1 MTTFDSAT
9 GRSTGIVVWLSS
21 DCRNRRCN
29 TRRVAFLA
37 SVSSRTSGWKQ
48 FRPYDTPQVIAGQ
61 ARGKLLPASPSFAVF
76 LGILPARGWPRSSF
90 PARLPQSCTAPM
102 TVLTKV
108 CSHFAPFRPHSFT
121 KARTQGTP
129 HRCSMTFRVG
139 QPFQADVRLES
150 LTYVADLT
158 TKSDPASGV
167 PPGSKGGSK
176 SGKDHPFLA
185 AGKRGWPFPP
195 RICPPPYAIRH
206 LPSAIRHLPS
216 AIRHPA
222 LDEAASPRDG
232 GSGLGGCAGW
242 KGSDRRTSRV

>member
-1 MTTFDSAT
+1 
-9 GRSTGIVVWLSS
+9 
-21 DCRNRRCN
+21 
-29 TRRVAFLA
+29 
-37 SVSSRTSGWKQ
+37 
-48 FRPYDTPQVIAGQ
+48 
-61 ARGKLLPASPSFAVF
+61 
-76 LGILPARGWPRSSF
+76 
-90 PARLPQSCTAPM
+90 M

-108 CSHFAPFRPHSFT
+108 CSHLAPSRPHSFT

-185 AGKRGWPFPP
+185 AGKRGWPFPS
-195 RICPPPYAIRH
+195 RICHPPYAIRHLSSAIRH

-216 AIRHPA
+216 GICHLP
-222 LDEAASPRDG
+222 SG
-232 GSGLGGCAGW
+232 GELSICHRVLRLAGFHRP
-242 KGSDRRTSRV
+242 RRTGQCPWSMPRAEPVTALPTRQGVNMLRKATFSGRGRSFASLVFDAS